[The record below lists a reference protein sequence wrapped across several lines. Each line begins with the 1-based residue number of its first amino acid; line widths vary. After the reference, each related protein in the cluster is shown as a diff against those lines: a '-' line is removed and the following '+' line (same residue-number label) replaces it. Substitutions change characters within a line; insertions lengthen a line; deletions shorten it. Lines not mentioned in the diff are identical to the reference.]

1 MLGKNLPVSE
11 LMWKIPARFCLDAV
25 SAWKGVLQGDF
36 SFFYA
41 IVKAHISVMSIWT
54 SQLLIGAG
62 KRNSIPKKP
71 MKALTGVYNGSIIWR
86 YFVKKQTKFSEIILS
101 KSM

>member
-1 MLGKNLPVSE
+1 M
-11 LMWKIPARFCLDAV
+11 RFCLDAI

-41 IVKAHISVMSIWT
+41 IVKAHMSVMSIWT
-54 SQLLIGAG
+54 KQLLKGEQ
-62 KRNSIPKKP
+62 KRDLMPKKP
-71 MKALTGVYNGSIIWR
+71 MSALTGVFSGSIIWR

-101 KSM
+101 KRM

>member
-1 MLGKNLPVSE
+1 M
-11 LMWKIPARFCLDAV
+11 RFCLDAV

-41 IVKAHISVMSIWT
+41 IVKAHMSVMSIWT
-54 SQLLIGAG
+54 KQLLGG
-62 KRNSIPKKP
+62 DRKRNLTPKKP
-71 MKALTGVYNGSIIWR
+71 LSSLTGVFNGSIIWR

-101 KSM
+101 KTM